1 MRYDNAHPDNLC
13 RLSNSSH
20 FVRKF
25 RLNRIFISSNLI
37 KRIDYKLYRSKV
49 EYKDKYFSTI
59 HSFHRKKRKS
69 IKSKKYSSS
78 SKENSS
84 LKSSSEIWQK
94 SAASIHSVFRRD
106 VPVSGPFSYPLP
118 KHGKDGERQ
127 PPGGWKEVRRMR
139 GRKKK
144 KKRKGEE
151 REGWIKR
158 SWWRVWGGKGCK
170 QRIKRGTDCEGVGG
184 RRLGYRMLLVCLVAE
199 ENRGRQRRSIRFSA
213 YIASW
218 TAYHLLP
225 SSLFIF
231 IFSPC
236 FSFFFYLSF
245 FLSFFFLPP
254 SFHFSSCVR

>member
-1 MRYDNAHPDNLC
+1 M
-13 RLSNSSH
+13 
-20 FVRKF
+20 
-25 RLNRIFISSNLI
+25 
-37 KRIDYKLYRSKV
+37 
-49 EYKDKYFSTI
+49 
-59 HSFHRKKRKS
+59 
-69 IKSKKYSSS
+69 
-78 SKENSS
+78 
-84 LKSSSEIWQK
+84 
-94 SAASIHSVFRRD
+94 
-106 VPVSGPFSYPLP
+106 
-118 KHGKDGERQ
+118 
-127 PPGGWKEVRRMR
+127 KEVRRMR

-225 SSLFIF
+225 PSLFIF

-245 FLSFFFLPP
+245 FLSLFFLPL
-254 SFHFSSCVR
+254 SFHFSSCVRWGNVYSGRIEKMQLKRDLVRWIDTAL